1 MHWQAAYSDLM
12 GPHALGT
19 ATLSIRAQAG
29 DGSSS
34 KLRAQLWY
42 PTDQAKRTKL
52 HSLVQLIKRLRHPR
66 WPRAW
71 HGAPPSSALGKLP
84 LIMYVPDAAG
94 SHDENTFMLANLA
107 SHGFVLAA
115 IHDPFVRRVPVFGTN
130 ASAEQ
135 PEKVEPASVSRG
147 IKTAT
152 QLLDALHNLDKDDR
166 AVWANRLDLTN
177 VGILGYALG
186 GGVAAEAT
194 LSDQR
199 YVAAANLGGP
209 ISARLVTVPYLV
221 LLGDLS
227 ATDPSTNLRTSRNAR
242 EVLHHRRARHQA
254 ALPKSH
260 VMEIAGAQRE
270 YFSDQKS
277 FSSPLSVTRTA
288 SLGRHRTR
296 TILNAYTVAFFNTYL
311 QNGKH
316 PLMYV
321 NHSPYAEVKF
331 LASMSSRRIHRAP
344 AARQ

>member
-1 MHWQAAYSDLM
+1 MHWQAAYPDLM

-19 ATLSIRAQAG
+19 ASLSIRAQAG
-29 DGSSS
+29 DGRPN

-52 HSLVQLIKRLRHPR
+52 QSLVQMIQRLRHPR
-66 WPRAW
+66 WPIAW
-71 HGAPPSSALGKLP
+71 HGARPSSALGKLP

-94 SHDENTFMLANLA
+94 NHDENAFMLANLA

-115 IHDPFVRRVPVFGTN
+115 IHDPFLRRVPLFGPN
-130 ASAEQ
+130 ASPEQ
-135 PEKVEPASVSRG
+135 PGKFEPANVSRG

-152 QLLDALHNLDKDDR
+152 QLLDALHELDKDDR
-166 AVWANRLDLTN
+166 QVWANRLDLTN

-194 LSDQR
+194 QSDQR

-209 ISARLVTVPYLV
+209 ISARLVTVPYLIV
-221 LLGDLS
+221 LGDLS

-277 FSSPLSVTRTA
+277 YPTSLSITPRPSPA
-288 SLGRHRTR
+288 HNRTR
-296 TILNAYTVAFFNTYL
+296 TIVDAYTVAFFNTYL

-316 PLMYV
+316 PLMCV
-321 NHSPYAEVKF
+321 SHSPYAEVQF